1 MRWLS
6 RALVVVLLGGSPA
19 WGQTAS
25 GDRPR
30 PAGPAGTVWVSNQTL
45 NTVAAYDAR
54 MGGLLR
60 TVNVGAKPI
69 GWSRS
74 RCEEALGLARRLGE
88 RPLEGGALTSLSHLE
103 LDLGDAQRAL
113 AAARSALR
121 VEEETGRRRRRWC
134 WTARC
139 GPCGTRAARCA
150 CATAAACGSS
160 PRCWPTRAASSTSW
174 TWRRR
179 RPAVPPVGDAGA
191 AIDPAARAA
200 YRRRVEELRRVVDD
214 AEAGGDPERAAR
226 AREELEFIARE
237 LAAVYGLGGA
247 ARRLD
252 DPAER
257 ARKAV
262 RNRIRDAL
270 ARIEASQ
277 PALGRHLRA
286 SIRTGSFCS
295 YQPERPVAWKVR
307 PG

>member
-30 PAGPAGTVWVSNQTL
+30 PAGPAGTVWVTNQTL

-54 MGGLLR
+54 TGGLLR

-174 TWRRR
+174 TWRR
-179 RPAVPPVGDAGA
+179 
-191 AIDPAARAA
+191 
-200 YRRRVEELRRVVDD
+200 VEELRRVVDD

>member
-1 MRWLS
+1 M
-6 RALVVVLLGGSPA
+6 VLDGE
-19 WGQTAS
+19 
-25 GDRPR
+25 
-30 PAGPAGTVWVSNQTL
+30 VWTL
-45 NTVAAYDAR
+45 RY
-54 MGGLLR
+54 
-60 TVNVGAKPI
+60 
-69 GWSRS
+69 
-74 RCEEALGLARRLGE
+74 
-88 RPLEGGALTSLSHLE
+88 EGGAVRLRDSRGLRFIATLLADPGREFHV
-103 LDLGDAQRAL
+103 LDLAAPAAGR
-113 AAARSALR
+113 AAA
-121 VEEETGRRRRRWC
+121 
-134 WTARC
+134 
-139 GPCGTRAARCA
+139 
-150 CATAAACGSS
+150 
-160 PRCWPTRAASSTSW
+160 
-174 TWRRR
+174 
-179 RPAVPPVGDAGA
+179 GDAGA